1 METEWSSF
9 AAMSSG
15 VVLTSLSTL
24 GLKSVNPAT
33 RLSRKSRK
41 SGRMVHQNS
50 VTLLPATWAKNAR
63 AALFGEV
70 NSKEMRHPRSAHRVE
85 GAPLVERHFSQKAR
99 VEAGTHT
106 NPGQQEARIGAPH
119 CCPATPHL
127 PGFGFGCLSAPAA
140 ACAASA
146 RTASKAKFRTNL
158 RIHIL
163 PSLWSTCPSYLREER
178 QGHALQATAWPR
190 WRGPGMMNL
199 SQLSFLV
206 FSAWAGNHRKTCTP
220 SGARNQ
226 N

>member
-1 METEWSSF
+1 MVEFCGYVQRSC
-9 AAMSSG
+9 APR
-15 VVLTSLSTL
+15 LSTL

-127 PGFGFGCLSAPAA
+127 PGFGFGCLSAPAV
-140 ACAASA
+140 ACAANAS
-146 RTASKAKFRTNL
+146 TASKTKFRTNL
-158 RIHIL
+158 IAIPYLLVVNLAQL
-163 PSLWSTCPSYLREER
+163 PAKSTPGPRLAINS
-178 QGHALQATAWPR
+178 AVPR
-190 WRGPGMMNL
+190 WRGPGMNL
-199 SQLSFLV
+199 SQLGFPGV
-206 FSAWAGNHRKTCTP
+206 
-220 SGARNQ
+220 
-226 N
+226 